1 MTPLG
6 LLLDCT
12 RLNFSLIIIGFL
24 RPLTEVLLVGVFVLF
39 WMKLAGSTLLL
50 EWFRAELEVIY
61 GCSPSLVFRFILPVA
76 ELMMEGY
83 GMRLSLMFW

>member
-1 MTPLG
+1 
-6 LLLDCT
+6 
-12 RLNFSLIIIGFL
+12 
-24 RPLTEVLLVGVFVLF
+24 VLF